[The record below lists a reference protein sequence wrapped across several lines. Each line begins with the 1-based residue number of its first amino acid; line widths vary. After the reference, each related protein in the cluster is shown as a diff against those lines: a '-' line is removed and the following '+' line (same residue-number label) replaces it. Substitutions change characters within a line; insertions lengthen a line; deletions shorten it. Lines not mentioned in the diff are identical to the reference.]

1 MIDFEHVSKQY
12 KKGTKPALEDI
23 NFHVDDGEFVFLLG
37 HSGAGKSTLLKLI
50 LREEKASQGRVLV
63 NGKDVAKVRRH
74 KIPYLRRQMG
84 IIFQDFR
91 LIPTMT
97 VYENIAFA
105 MHVTNIGRRQIKERV
120 PYMLELVHLEDKA
133 NVYPEFLSG
142 GEQQRVAVARAL
154 AHAPKLVI
162 ADEPTGNIDPELS
175 LEMMELLERVSG
187 MGITVLVVTHE
198 HELVHRFHR
207 RVVTLKDGRIV
218 SDIPADR
225 EAEPDLALPGEDRRD
240 HTGDRKGGTGMK
252 PSTFAFLTRR
262 GVRNLGKHWAMT
274 IACIASLSVCM
285 TLNTFANLAEVNVDS
300 MVNYLGQQNEMVVFV
315 DPEADDAATAAV
327 GERIAST
334 PGVSGVQFMSKQDT
348 LNAYKG
354 FLSDYASLLD
364 EFENDNPFKAN
375 YRVSLSDLSQMASIS
390 QTFQTIPGVYS
401 VSAPVEMT
409 HTFVEIQRAVTKGG
423 QIIILVL
430 MAVSIIT
437 VGSTI
442 RLSVFARRREIEIM
456 KYVGATN
463 AMVTLPF
470 FIEGLTM
477 GLISGAITSAA
488 SIGGYYY
495 IVQVSGTFGGLW
507 EMLMGAALVPVEN
520 VWQTILLY
528 SLAAGALIGGLGSMF
543 SIRKHLN
550 V

>member
-1 MIDFEHVSKQY
+1 MIDFEHVSKEY
-12 KKGTKPALEDI
+12 KKGGRLALEDI
-23 NFHVDDGEFVFLLG
+23 NLHVDEGEFVFLLG

-198 HELVHRFHR
+198 HELVHRVHR

-225 EAEPDLALPGEDRRD
+225 EAEPDLALPLDSLEKTGEITLE
-240 HTGDRKGGTGMK
+240 TGK
-252 PSTFAFLTRR
+252 
-262 GVRNLGKHWAMT
+262 
-274 IACIASLSVCM
+274 
-285 TLNTFANLAEVNVDS
+285 E
-300 MVNYLGQQNEMVVFV
+300 
-315 DPEADDAATAAV
+315 
-327 GERIAST
+327 
-334 PGVSGVQFMSKQDT
+334 
-348 LNAYKG
+348 
-354 FLSDYASLLD
+354 
-364 EFENDNPFKAN
+364 
-375 YRVSLSDLSQMASIS
+375 
-390 QTFQTIPGVYS
+390 
-401 VSAPVEMT
+401 
-409 HTFVEIQRAVTKGG
+409 
-423 QIIILVL
+423 
-430 MAVSIIT
+430 
-437 VGSTI
+437 
-442 RLSVFARRREIEIM
+442 
-456 KYVGATN
+456 
-463 AMVTLPF
+463 
-470 FIEGLTM
+470 
-477 GLISGAITSAA
+477 
-488 SIGGYYY
+488 
-495 IVQVSGTFGGLW
+495 
-507 EMLMGAALVPVEN
+507 ALV
-520 VWQTILLY
+520 
-528 SLAAGALIGGLGSMF
+528 
-543 SIRKHLN
+543 
-550 V
+550 